1 MALAATGG
9 YAMLGVIV
17 VLVSLA
23 GSPWFQ
29 HHGRRGF

>member
-1 MALAATGG
+1 
-9 YAMLGVIV
+9 MLGVIV